1 MLKHCAASAL
11 QALLLLAVVALL
23 PALAGSASAAAAGSA
38 QSPPATTA
46 AESPRAAIP
55 AAPDAVEP
63 SEDAAPDAGQDVAG
77 DAENAA
83 EVDRLLSRDFRVCMD
98 AAAGI
103 TVPMQDCMN
112 AEVERLE
119 KHMAEQRAR
128 LVPILSE
135 ERAKALNDALN
146 AWENLRKNGSSAMY
160 DPDGGTLATVIS
172 SLWYLEQTARMSRWL
187 DDMLNSATSQ

>member
-46 AESPRAAIP
+46 AESPRATIP
-55 AAPDAVEP
+55 AAPD
-63 SEDAAPDAGQDVAG
+63 
-77 DAENAA
+77 AA